1 MNCDILCGKTVAISG
16 GTGGIGQALCRELAA
31 RGAQILLLDRNPA
44 KAQQWMHTLQAEFP
58 QLVITHRAMDL
69 TDMTSVK
76 AAAEALCTDPPFALI
91 LNAGAYAVPR
101 FRCDTGW
108 DNVFQINCVAP
119 YFLARMVKS
128 HGVRVVAVGSIAHN
142 YSKTDAADI
151 DFSRRTAA
159 SRVYGNAK
167 RRLMFSLF
175 ALYAG
180 EAGLAVTHPGITL
193 TGITA
198 HYPKWIYWLIK
209 PCMKVLFPSP
219 RKACLSIL
227 QGLYEDCGQN
237 EWIGPCIF
245 DIWGKPKKRTL
256 RTCSPAEAADIAQ
269 AAESMFEQEKW
280 L

>member
-1 MNCDILCGKTVAISG
+1 MGHDTLCGKTVAISG

-31 RGAQILLLDRNPA
+31 RGAHILLLDRNAA
-44 KAQQWMHTLQAEFP
+44 KAQQCMQTLRAEFP
-58 QLVITHRAMDL
+58 TLDIAHRAMDL
-69 TDMTSVK
+69 TDMGSVK
-76 AAAEALCTDPPFALI
+76 AAAEALCANPPFALI

-108 DNVFQINCVAP
+108 DNVFQINCVSP
-119 YFLARMVKS
+119 YFLARTVKP

-142 YSKTDAADI
+142 YAKTDPDDV

-198 HYPKWIYWLIK
+198 HYPKWLFTLIK
-209 PCMKVLFPSP
+209 PFMKVLFMPP
-219 RKACLSIL
+219 KKACLSIL

-237 EWIGPCIF
+237 EWIGPRVF
-245 DIWGKPKKRTL
+245 DVWGRPHKRTL
-256 RTCSPAEAADIAQ
+256 STCSPAEAAEIAH
-269 AAESMFEQEKW
+269 AAEDMFEK